1 MSREIIYLN
10 EYHRKSSEAAQEAVR
25 RAAKQPF
32 SKEQFREQANL
43 VLKKREEKGKNKPKV
58 DK

>member
-1 MSREIIYLN
+1 MSREIEYLN
-10 EYHRKSSEAAQEAVR
+10 EYHRKSSEAAQESVR
-25 RAAKQPF
+25 QAAKQPF
-32 SKEQFREQANL
+32 STEQFIEQANR